1 MKIHAFAL
9 SFLLII
15 NTGFGQQL
23 NPLSLPTDEQLQL
36 ISTCAQKLPNQ
47 AQLSIAIIKDGEVNF
62 YGVKKE
68 DDSLT
73 PIDNAQKVFE
83 IGSITKVFT
92 ATLLAK
98 QVLENKVKLDD
109 DINDYLDYSL
119 KDNTK
124 ITFEQLATHTS
135 GLPRVPISLSSPT
148 LNLENPYKDYDK
160 NKLKI
165 YLTEK
170 LILDAAQGEKSSYSN
185 LGFGLLGYLEGLIE
199 NSSYEDLLQN
209 RIFSKYHMD
218 NSTTDRNAVQHILVK
233 GLNDNGQEVPNWD
246 MAVHMGAGGILSTVE
261 DLSKF
266 ALAQFDNNNKE
277 LNLTRQ
283 AHFKIEDNYS
293 IGLAWG
299 LIKVASGEEWIWH
312 NGGTGGYTSSMIINT
327 NTKNG
332 IIILSNISALGKLT
346 SNIGDLSHELMTTL
360 EQ

>member
-1 MKIHAFAL
+1 MKKYTLVLL
-9 SFLLII
+9 SYLIFS
-15 NTGFGQQL
+15 TGICQQL
-23 NPLSLPTDEQLQL
+23 DSLSIPNRAQLQL
-36 ISTCAQKLPNQ
+36 ISNCAQKLPNQ

-62 YGVKKE
+62 YGVIKGN
-68 DDSLT
+68 DSIT
-73 PIDNAQKVFE
+73 TINNSQKVFE

-109 DINDYLDYSL
+109 NINDYLDYYL

-124 ITFEQLATHTS
+124 ISFEQLATHTS

-148 LNLENPYKDYDK
+148 LNLENPYKDYDE

-170 LILDAAQGEKSSYSN
+170 LKLDAAPGEKSSYSN
-185 LGFGLLGYLEGLIE
+185 LGFGLLGYLEGLVE
-199 NSSYEDLLQN
+199 NSSYEGLLQDQ
-209 RIFSKYHMD
+209 IFSKYHMA
-218 NSTTDRNAVQHILVK
+218 NSTTDRNAVHQILVK
-233 GLNDNGQEVPNWD
+233 GLNDDGQEVPNWD

-266 ALAQFDNNNKE
+266 AIAQFDNNNKE

-299 LIKVASGEEWIWH
+299 LIKVASGEVWDWH
-312 NGGTGGYTSSMIINT
+312 NGGTGGYTSSIIINT
-327 NTKNG
+327 HTKNG

-346 SNIGDLSHELMTTL
+346 SNISNLSHELMITL